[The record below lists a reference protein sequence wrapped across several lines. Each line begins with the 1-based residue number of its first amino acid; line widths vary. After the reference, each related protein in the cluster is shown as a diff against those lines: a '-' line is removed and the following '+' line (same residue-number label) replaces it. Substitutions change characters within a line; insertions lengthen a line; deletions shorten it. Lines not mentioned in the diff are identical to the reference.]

1 MAFAA
6 LSAAE
11 GEGMSKSAKRRANKK
26 AREAEGEPAEAAP
39 PAPAAKAKAAAE
51 PSAKAAAKAAA
62 KSAPAAPAP
71 AAAKAKAKADAAP
84 QAKAK
89 ADAAPKAKAQAKA
102 QASPAQAPAADPDQP
117 MSNAAKKRARQAAAA
132 AAAEAEAKAAA
143 EAAAAAQAKAAAE
156 AAAAAKAAAKSKG
169 KAKAKA
175 EPKKEEP
182 VRTPEPVMHVEYDDG
197 TGAAWDTVATTKKQK
212 PKEKKQED
220 KAAAPATKSAPASGG
235 YPAAKA
241 KAAPVPAAQQ
251 SPEDKAA
258 RFEAL
263 KAKIKEEAKAEALA
277 AHVAYVASKPKA
289 DGEGGEASADVKA
302 PTCVVSLKVPEGAVG
317 RIIGPKGATLELIKE
332 KCGVSKIDTQMGMAT
347 ICGDTQEAC
356 AKAETAIKE
365 LIEKGYMSIAYE
377 NLKEDKVVVMSPDL
391 PDIIGKKGSVV
402 SKIKEELSVEIDIPR
417 QPDAAG
423 DKADKAPKVT
433 KVEIKIAGEADKV
446 ELAKEVINHIVMY
459 GHHETTHPGMAHKE
473 LDVEDHQY
481 RYIIGRAGSE
491 MRHIQNSYRVRV
503 NIPRDHSKN
512 KKVVVVGEQLDV
524 DRACAYIE
532 KAIGTAESEQK
543 DREKQQ
549 AEREANGRSR
559 AAERDE
565 DGPIEPWMKQYM
577 RSK

>member
-26 AREAEGEPAEAAP
+26 AREAEGAVDEQP
-39 PAPAAKAKAAAE
+39 PAPAAKAKAAPE
-51 PSAKAAAKAAA
+51 QPSAKAAAKAAA
-62 KSAPAAPAP
+62 KSAPAAAPAP
-71 AAAKAKAKADAAP
+71 KAKAEAAP
-84 QAKAK
+84 KAKAK
-89 ADAAPKAKAQAKA
+89 ADAAPKAKAEAKA
-102 QASPAQAPAADPDQP
+102 KASPAQAPAPAPDQP
-117 MSNAAKKRARQAAAA
+117 MSNAAKKKARQAAAA

-156 AAAAAKAAAKSKG
+156 AAAAAKAAAKAKG

-182 VRTPEPVMHVEYDDG
+182 VKTPEPVMPVELDDG

-241 KAAPVPAAQQ
+241 KAAPAPAAM
-251 SPEDKAA
+251 SAEDKAA

-289 DGEGGEASADVKA
+289 DGEEGEASAEAKA
-302 PTCVVSLKVPEGAVG
+302 PSCVRSIKVPEGAVG

-332 KCGVSKIDTQMGMAT
+332 KCGVNKIDTAMGMAT
-347 ICGDTQEAC
+347 ILGDTDEAC
-356 AKAETAIKE
+356 AKAEAAIKE

-377 NLKEDKVVVMSPDL
+377 NLKEDKTVVMSPDL
-391 PDIIGKKGSVV
+391 PDIIGKKGSII

-417 QPDAAG
+417 QKEADE
-423 DKADKAPKVT
+423 KDKAPKVT
-433 KVEIKIAGEADKV
+433 KVEIKVAGEADKV
-446 ELAKEVINHIVMY
+446 EQAKEVINSIVMY
-459 GHHETTHPGMAHKE
+459 GHHEITHPGMAHKE
-473 LDVEDHQY
+473 IEAEEHQY

-491 MRHIQNSYRVRV
+491 MRHIQNSYRVAVR
-503 NIPRDHSKN
+503 IPRDYSKN

-524 DRACAYIE
+524 DRAVAYIE
-532 KAIGTAESEQK
+532 KAIGNAENEQK

-549 AEREANGRSR
+549 AEREANRKSGPD
-559 AAERDE
+559 RDD

-577 RSK
+577 RNKK